1 MIPYGYILYS
11 IIVWCQG
18 NSNIEGQFASLST
31 RVNSA
36 RACCIEPTYP
46 EIKPFSQSEI
56 YIEYKTFHAKSD
68 SVIFCTILGSF
79 PISRIRFVFNA
90 YHIIKDM
97 TRKMILTIHNTGDVI
112 MAIFPRNII
121 SAKNISTKSIPQPTI
136 RPMYCRLRIRHSG
149 NTCRYNSE
157 NEYWVGL

>member
-11 IIVWCQG
+11 IIFWCQG
-18 NSNIEGQFASLST
+18 NSNIEGQFTSLST

-56 YIEYKTFHAKSD
+56 YIEYKIFHTKSD
-68 SVIFCTILGSF
+68 IVILCTNRGSF

-90 YHIIKDM
+90 YHITNDM
-97 TRKMILTIHNTGDVI
+97 IRKMILTTHAAGDVI
-112 MAIFPRNII
+112 MAILPKNII
-121 SAKNISTKSIPQPTI
+121 SAKNIITKSIPQPTI
-136 RPMYCRLRIRHSG
+136 RPIYCRLRIRHSG